1 MQQGVRYLYF
11 GHLHAWKSTITLRM
25 LQELGGD
32 ILLGITCMEGV
43 TLLGFVKDLGFPH
56 RRRLHS
62 SNVVSADILSRISA

>member
-1 MQQGVRYLYF
+1 
-11 GHLHAWKSTITLRM
+11 M

-43 TLLGFVKDLGFPH
+43 KLLGYVKDLGFPH

-62 SNVVSADILSRISA
+62 SNVVSADILNRISA

>member
-32 ILLGITCMEGV
+32 ILRGITRMEGV
-43 TLLGFVKDLGFPH
+43 NLLGYVKDLGFPH